1 MFVAFLPTTGQ
12 VLGNAYLVTL
22 FPVCRQCGS
31 NPTDSFTVP
40 ENGVFAKFTRPR
52 DAPTRTW
59 SKADFEGRWDDYR
72 FAGHTASGENRNRTV
87 AFLPSAS

>member
-40 ENGVFAKFTRPR
+40 ENGVLTKFKRRTRWPGELGQNATFR
-52 DAPTRTW
+52 ECDSAQTL
-59 SKADFEGRWDDYR
+59 Y
-72 FAGHTASGENRNRTV
+72 ASIHIESVCET
-87 AFLPSAS
+87 